1 MAQMDYSRRGAE
13 GPSSSRHGLKV
24 EAAVK
29 RDTTDTENLV
39 VLPMNSAAAAPVA
52 VLDRDS
58 QVTSSVQEVDTDEL
72 VRQTLPLVGH
82 IVRDMATRVPGHVA
96 REDLMSAG
104 MMALAQAAAAY
115 DPARGVKF
123 SSYAATRIRGA
134 IVDELRSLDW
144 ASRSVRRRARQ
155 VDEAR
160 NTLAVTLGRVAT
172 DAEVAAALGMGTSEL
187 AAHQDDLSRASVMSL
202 DGFEDGTAEDLL
214 PSAGPT
220 PLDVLEDRERLA
232 YLHDAVDQL
241 PERLRTVVRGY
252 FFAERPMAAI
262 AAELGVTDSR
272 ISQLRAEAVQLLR
285 GALTANLDTQLHAE
299 PAKPQGCAARRKE
312 AYYASVASH
321 RSFASRLTQTA
332 SAVVATA

>member
-1 MAQMDYSRRGAE
+1 MFTLRFRAEWSGIAQTDYSRS
-13 GPSSSRHGLKV
+13 GPKEVSSCLVVLNTRP
-24 EAAVK
+24 EVK
-29 RDTTDTENLV
+29 RDTPDTDELV
-39 VLPMNSAAAAPVA
+39 VLPADSAAAAAAAPV
-52 VLDRDS
+52 DI
-58 QVTSSVQEVDTDEL
+58 DEL

-104 MMALAQAAAAY
+104 MMALAQAAQGF
-115 DPARGVKF
+115 DPERGVKF

-172 DAEVAAALGMGTSEL
+172 DAEVAQALGMGVAEL

-202 DGFEDGTAEDLL
+202 DGFEAGTAEDLL
-214 PSAGPT
+214 PAGGPT
-220 PLDVLEDRERLA
+220 PLDVLEDRERVA
-232 YLHDAVDQL
+232 YLHDAIDQL
-241 PERLRTVVRGY
+241 PERLQLVVRAY
-252 FFAERPMAAI
+252 FFAERPMTEI

-272 ISQLRAEAVQLLR
+272 ISQLRAEAVALLR
-285 GALTANLDTQLHAE
+285 GAMTASLDTELRDEKA
-299 PAKPQGCAARRKE
+299 ASKGCATRRKE
-312 AYYASVASH
+312 AYYANVAAH
-321 RSFASRLTQTA
+321 RSFASRLTQPELEA
-332 SAVVATA
+332 YSA

>member
-1 MAQMDYSRRGAE
+1 
-13 GPSSSRHGLKV
+13 
-24 EAAVK
+24 
-29 RDTTDTENLV
+29 
-39 VLPMNSAAAAPVA
+39 MNSPATAAAPVA

-58 QVTSSVQEVDTDEL
+58 QVTGSGQTVDTDEL

-104 MMALAQAAAAY
+104 MMALAQAAAAF

-160 NTLAVTLGRVAT
+160 NTLAVTLGRVAS
-172 DAEVAAALGMGTSEL
+172 DAEVAGALGIGTSEL
-187 AAHQDDLSRASVMSL
+187 AAHLDDLSRASVMSL

-220 PLDVLEDRERLA
+220 PLDILEDRERLA

-241 PERLRTVVRGY
+241 PERLQVVVRGY
-252 FFAERPMAAI
+252 FFAERPMAEI

-285 GALTANLDTQLHAE
+285 GALTANLDTELHAA
-299 PAKPQGCAARRKE
+299 PANPQGCATRRKE
-312 AYYASVASH
+312 SYYASVAAH

-332 SAVVATA
+332 SEVVATA